1 MRRTLSFILVTL
13 TFAFTLLAEDVRVGI
28 LNGPSCV
35 PVVQMMEKKSNTS
48 YTQFADPQALL
59 PKMLKK
65 EIDLG
70 FLPANVA
77 AKVYNS
83 SSKALVMLAIT
94 GNGNIKLITSDA
106 AVKDFSDLAGKTLYV
121 AGQGAT
127 PDYLTRYLLDQNQ
140 VSTELSFSVP
150 TPQIAAQLISKK
162 IEYAVVPEPFSTIAL
177 LKSKDVKAAIDYQ
190 VEYSL
195 LNGADAKIPLTVLVA
210 SRDFAEKNTKALND
224 FLKNYEKSYN
234 WVVKHPVQAGNLCE
248 KHNLGLAADVLAKAI
263 PVSNYVYIPA
273 KDAQKN
279 VEDFLQILL
288 EYSADSIGGK
298 LPEADFYYNPAA
310 YEAKSE

>member
-1 MRRTLSFILVTL
+1 MRRIVIFLVLSLTLFINA
-13 TFAFTLLAEDVRVGI
+13 FASETRVGI

-35 PVVQMMEKKSNTS
+35 PLVQMMEKKSNAS

-65 EIDLG
+65 EIDIG

-94 GNGNIKLITSDA
+94 GNGNIKLITSDT

-140 VSTELSFSVP
+140 VSAELSFSVP

-162 IEYAVVPEPFSTIAL
+162 IEYAVVPEPFATIAQ

-195 LNGADAKIPLTVLVA
+195 VNGKDAEIPLTVLVTTRA
-210 SRDFAEKNTKALND
+210 FAEKNSKAIND

-273 KDAQKN
+273 KNGQKN

>member
-1 MRRTLSFILVTL
+1 M
-13 TFAFTLLAEDVRVGI
+13 
-28 LNGPSCV
+28 
-35 PVVQMMEKKSNTS
+35 
-48 YTQFADPQALL
+48 
-59 PKMLKK
+59 
-65 EIDLG
+65 
-70 FLPANVA
+70 
-77 AKVYNS
+77 
-83 SSKALVMLAIT
+83 
-94 GNGNIKLITSDA
+94 
-106 AVKDFSDLAGKTLYV
+106 
-121 AGQGAT
+121 
-127 PDYLTRYLLDQNQ
+127 TRYLLDQNQ
-140 VSTELSFSVP
+140 VSAELSFSVP

-162 IEYAVVPEPFSTIAL
+162 IEYAVVPEPFATIAQ

-195 LNGADAKIPLTVLVA
+195 VNGKDAEIPLTVLVTTRA
-210 SRDFAEKNTKALND
+210 FAEKNSKAIND

-288 EYSADSIGGK
+288 EYSADSIGGR